1 VAIDRTKTLRQAEKL
16 MRQGR
21 VDAAIEEYQRVL
33 AAFPHDWTTANSLG
47 DCYYR
52 TNQADKAVEQ
62 YVRIADHLLQD
73 GKQGPANTLYRKV
86 LKIKPDHEHALLKVA
101 TSAAAQGALDEA
113 RQHLATVADLRR
125 ARGDTAGAAEV
136 LVRLGNLDPANL
148 DARLDAFRKA
158 LDAGAGD
165 RVAGELDGLAAA
177 LADAGRRDDAIA
189 LLERGVGAMP
199 ENVELRTRLARLWLE
214 HGDRDKARAC
224 AATADEL
231 VLLADVYAGRGET
244 AAEEALLSD
253 AWRLA
258 PDDLS
263 IVVRLVRT
271 CAARGDYQAACAH
284 LDAAGDV
291 YDPELFA
298 IAGEVRARAGDP
310 DRARGIFARLLARE
324 PHRTAALADQGL
336 AVDDAQ
342 LALLH
347 VEAAADA
354 QLARGDTLGAIDV
367 YRRFNDRFSGHIP
380 ALLRLVDITVDA
392 GLEQEI
398 AQAQSRLADAYLAE
412 GRAAEAR
419 VIAEDLLTRQPG
431 DAQHVERLRRTL
443 VALHE
448 PDVDAIIAER
458 LSAMKMLGVEE
469 LPADLTGAADE
480 DQIAP
485 AESAGVAGESAN
497 ADFQVGAAGPAA
509 AEAGGRTEDGSPFK
523 GFHDD
528 MSRHSLLTA
537 AEQHYKLAVAY
548 EEVGMPDE
556 AMKELQAAVRSPRRR
571 FEAAAMLGRLSR
583 DGGRVNEAIDWF
595 ERAAEAP
602 APSID
607 ASRKLLYD
615 LGDALEVAGEH
626 SRALAVFL
634 ELQTESGTYR
644 DVGRRIER
652 LTRTRTGSGG

>member
-1 VAIDRTKTLRQAEKL
+1 MAIDRKKTLRQAEKL
-16 MRQGR
+16 LRQGR
-21 VDAAIEEYQRVL
+21 VEAAIEEYERVL
-33 AAFPHDWTTANSLG
+33 AAFPQDWTTANSLG

-52 TNQADKAVEQ
+52 SNQADKAVKQ

-86 LKIKPDHEHALLKVA
+86 LKIKPDHEHAVLQVA
-101 TSAAAQGALDEA
+101 TIAVAQGAIDEA

-125 ARGDTAGAAEV
+125 ARGDTAGTAEV
-136 LVRLGNLDPANL
+136 LVRLGNLEPANL

-165 RVAGELDGLAAA
+165 RVAAELGALATA

-199 ENVELRTRLARLWLE
+199 DNVELRTRLARLWLE

-231 VLLADVYAGRGET
+231 VLLADFCASRGER
-244 AAEEALLSD
+244 AAEEDLLAD

-263 IVVRLVRT
+263 IVVRLVRA

-354 QLARGDTLGAIDV
+354 QLARGDTVGAIDI

-392 GLEQEI
+392 GREQEI
-398 AQAQSRLADAYLAE
+398 AEAQSRLADAYLAE

-431 DAQHVERLRRTL
+431 ESQHVERLRRTL
-443 VALHE
+443 MALNE
-448 PDVDAIIAER
+448 PDVDTIIAER
-458 LSAMKMLGVEE
+458 LSAMNLLGGEE
-469 LPADLTGAADE
+469 LPADLTGADE
-480 DQIAP
+480 NEFAS
-485 AESAGVAGESAN
+485 AESAGVAGETAD
-497 ADFQVGAAGPAA
+497 ADFEVAASGPPV
-509 AEAGGRTEDGSPFK
+509 AEGGGTTEDGSAFK

-528 MSRHSLLTA
+528 MSRQSLLTA
-537 AEQHYKLAVAY
+537 AEQHYKLALAY
-548 EEVGMPDE
+548 EEVGMANE

-652 LTRTRTGSGG
+652 LTRARTGSGG